1 MSPNKSYQVNWTL
14 LAEESYSRELE
25 FINLKW
31 NTKEVVKFMGIV
43 DDIVEKLQSGIIEG
57 NISKKTNYRSLVIS
71 KQTTLF
77 FEKFEQDQQINLLLF
92 WNNKSDPK
100 HLIELLNFYK

>member
-1 MSPNKSYQVNWTL
+1 MSPNKSFQIYWTQ
-14 LAEESYSRELE
+14 LAEDSYSRELE

-31 NTKEVVKFMGIV
+31 NTKEVVKFIDMT
-43 DDIVEKLQSGIIEG
+43 DDILEKLQSGIIEG
-57 NISKKTNYRSLVIS
+57 NISKKTNLRRIVVS

-77 FEKFEQDQQINLLLF
+77 FEKFEQNQQINLLLF

-100 HLIELLNFYK
+100 RQIELLDFYK

>member
-1 MSPNKSYQVNWTL
+1 MSPNKSYRVNWTL
-14 LAEESYSRELE
+14 LAEESFSRELE

-31 NTKEVVKFMGIV
+31 NTKEVIKFMEMV
-43 DDIVEKLQSGIIEG
+43 DDIVKKLQSGIIEG
-57 NISKKTNYRSLVIS
+57 SISEKTNLRRIVVS

-77 FEKFEQDQQINLLLF
+77 FEKLEQDQQINLLLF

-100 HLIELLNFYK
+100 DLNELLDFYK

>member
-1 MSPNKSYQVNWTL
+1 MSPNKPCRVYWTL

-25 FINLKW
+25 FIHLKW
-31 NTKEVVKFMGIV
+31 NATEVFKFMDMV
-43 DDIVEKLQSGIIEG
+43 DDILEKLQSGIIAG
-57 NISKKTNYRSLVIS
+57 NLSKKTNLRRIVVS

-77 FEKFEQDQQINLLLF
+77 FEKLEQDQHINLLLF

-100 HLIELLNFYK
+100 HLIELLDFYK